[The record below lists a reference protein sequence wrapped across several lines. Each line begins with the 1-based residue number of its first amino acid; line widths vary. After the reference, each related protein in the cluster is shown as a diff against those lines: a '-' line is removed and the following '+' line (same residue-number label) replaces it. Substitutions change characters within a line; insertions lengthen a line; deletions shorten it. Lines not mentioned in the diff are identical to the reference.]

1 MDALTIQHFLSPTL
15 LLPAFLTLA
24 LAPVRTQ
31 PELPGIRPI
40 VVQRVIPRS
49 QGILLLLLTISTS
62 YALDGA
68 IQVARS
74 AIIGQWHGLAGTGW
88 AVYAVGNVLVW
99 GGSGV
104 AVSARQRYGGTVLM
118 LLVLIAWVE
127 ECVAL
132 GLVAKSVKDGE
143 FFFPLL
149 EVVCLILA

>member
-74 AIIGQWHGLAGTGW
+74 AITGQWHGLAGTGW

-149 EVVCLILA
+149 EVVCLLLA